1 MTALGVNSGYVKESK
16 TEHLLQALKYTDE
29 AIRLD
34 PESARA
40 YAARKTVLM
49 GLKDWPAM
57 FEAIDKAVLLAP
69 NDTYLLGDVG
79 IESILGGDCSL
90 EQMQDRNSP
99 EEKYTSGTCQ
109 WRKGYQLLSKA
120 HRLDPGNMYLGKHFA
135 LTILYNLW
143 GEWDLAYRH
152 HQLSYSPSFNLY
164 D

>member
-1 MTALGVNSGYVKESK
+1 MR
-16 TEHLLQALKYTDE
+16 

-79 IESILGGDCSL
+79 IESILGRVIAHWNKCKI
-90 EQMQDRNSP
+90 ETPR
-99 EEKYTSGTCQ
+99 
-109 WRKGYQLLSKA
+109 RKVYIRYLPMAERLSASFKA
-120 HRLDPGNMYLGKHFA
+120 HRL
-135 LTILYNLW
+135 
-143 GEWDLAYRH
+143 
-152 HQLSYSPSFNLY
+152 
-164 D
+164 